1 MPEAQYDLLIVGGGI
16 NGAGIARDAAGQGL
30 RVLLC
35 DKGDLGGA
43 TSSASSKLIHGGLR
57 YLEQGEFLLVRKALR
72 ERETLLRLAPHIV
85 KPMRFVLPHDRSQ
98 RPGWMIRL
106 GLFFYDNLAGRRRL
120 GGSRSLNLRKAA
132 EGAPLRDRFRRGFL
146 YSDCWVDDAR
156 LVVLNCLDA
165 AERGADI
172 RPRTPC
178 AAARRTG
185 DVWEARLSGLHPGIV
200 RARALVNAAGPWVD
214 TVREKVIGETAEKHL
229 RLVKGSHI
237 VVDRLYDG
245 DHAYLLQNDDKRI
258 VFALPFLDR
267 FTLIG
272 TTDLLYDGD
281 PDDVAISEEETAYL
295 CAAVNRYFKQTLT
308 KRHVRWS
315 YSGVRP
321 LFDDGSVDAS
331 AVTRDYAFD
340 LATPDDGAPMLSVY
354 GGKLTTYRVLAEHA
368 LDRLLPAIGR
378 KAVRWTAN
386 EPLPGGDMPDGDFEA
401 FVGEFRETF
410 PFLSD
415 DLARRYAR
423 LYGTRAYRM
432 LAGARKMEDLGEQ
445 IGPGLYRA
453 EADYLR
459 RYEWADSES
468 DILWRRTKLGIVAL
482 AEQGIPF
489 EAPSPAPAET
499 GIETQSRAEPEPP
512 AAAERSE

>member
-57 YLEQGEFLLVRKALR
+57 YLEHGEFLLVRKALR
-72 ERETLLRLAPHIV
+72 ERETLLKLAPHIV
-85 KPMRFVLPHDRSQ
+85 KPLRFVLPHDRSQ

-120 GGSRSLNLRKAA
+120 GGSRGVNLRRAP
-132 EGAPLRDRFRRGFL
+132 EGAPLRDRYRRGFL
-146 YSDCWVDDAR
+146 YSDCWVDDSR

-185 DVWEARLSGLHPGIV
+185 EVWEARLSGQHPGIV

-214 TVREKVIGETAEKHL
+214 TVLENSVGEKPARRL

-245 DHAYLLQNDDKRI
+245 NHAYLLQNDDKRI

-272 TTDLLYDGD
+272 TTDMLYEGD
-281 PDDVAISEEETAYL
+281 PDDVAISDEETIYL
-295 CAAVNRYFKQTLT
+295 CAAVNRYFKKTLGP
-308 KRHVRWS
+308 RHVRWS
-315 YSGVRP
+315 FAGVRP
-321 LFDDGSVDAS
+321 LYDDGSVDAS
-331 AVTRDYAFD
+331 AVTRDYAFQLD
-340 LATPDDGAPMLSVY
+340 APKDGAPLLSIY

-368 LDRLLPAIGR
+368 LDRLLPEIGR
-378 KAVRWTAN
+378 KAVRWSGT
-386 EPLPGGDMPDGDFEA
+386 EPLPGGDIPDGDFET

-410 PFLSD
+410 PFLPAG
-415 DLARRYAR
+415 LARRYAR

-432 LAGARKMEDLGEQ
+432 LRGARKMEDLGEY
-445 IGPGLYRA
+445 IGHGLYQA
-453 EADYLR
+453 EAEYLR
-459 RYEWADSES
+459 RFEWADTEA
-468 DILWRRTKLGIVAL
+468 DILWRRTKLGILAL
-482 AEQGIPF
+482 AETGIPF
-489 EAPSPAPAET
+489 EVGPPET
-499 GIETQSRAEPEPP
+499 ATGATEEKPTTRARPE
-512 AAAERSE
+512 